1 MIEPLAEIL
10 VPILWVQALSLFG
23 TAGVDWPQ
31 KTNSYEPNSGE
42 IGKLKANLF
51 FFTMGASF
59 LIMVILMSD
68 TQDTEKRLGGWM
80 VLEGGDDARSG
91 EDSGFVFIFQD
102 EN

>member
-1 MIEPLAEIL
+1 
-10 VPILWVQALSLFG
+10 
-23 TAGVDWPQ
+23 
-31 KTNSYEPNSGE
+31 
-42 IGKLKANLF
+42 
-51 FFTMGASF
+51 
-59 LIMVILMSD
+59 MVILMSD